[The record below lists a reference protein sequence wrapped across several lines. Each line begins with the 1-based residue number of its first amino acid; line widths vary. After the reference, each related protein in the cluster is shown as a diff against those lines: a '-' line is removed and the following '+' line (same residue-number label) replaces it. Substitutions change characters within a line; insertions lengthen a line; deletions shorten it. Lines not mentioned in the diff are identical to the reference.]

1 MINNLEYFSA
11 KTYHDS
17 TNPDNPIQGT
27 GTILASQGK
36 YYLVTALHCMRMLD
50 EDNKEIVSPDWRK
63 MKATVYLAD
72 DEVNLDIKKIV
83 DVDNDNDWAI
93 LEIERPQTQFDYQHS
108 IVLSTIYKMDEVFG
122 AYGFPHHVDDGMY
135 LEFTP
140 ANQRGRN
147 WQLKE
152 MVNGGSTKAI
162 TAEKGCSGMGLF
174 HVVDDRYC
182 CLGIIN
188 KSVPRGDFN
197 MMRLVSVKQLAKY
210 FPDIYQQRLSAPLAP
225 SDEELE
231 AKINET
237 TQKQYAEAND
247 QVLVQQFLSYM
258 ELAQYAD
265 AYQVIKQIWER
276 HPQDEWT
283 TLNYIK
289 ATSLAEP
296 QELEGLQEIALRLEY
311 STSQGVVFVSRAF
324 ANNGYPQ
331 TAVDIWYN
339 NALKFNDNELDT
351 LFYVELL
358 DSPMK
363 VIVYKE
369 YEMVT
374 EGKCVLYDDGNE
386 HRHCLIASD
395 KTLMAR
401 TMLEKK
407 KNEEFVLNI
416 GGEDRIVKIIAI
428 YDKYYSLV
436 HRALTDVMEQG
447 GNRIM
452 RPIKVNAQMT
462 PDEVLKTIFEAA
474 GMDTSV
480 NVDVELQED
489 YNAQPSFLLNCNSD
503 DLLWSY
509 YRFLFTDFKLC
520 TWPAELKDPERF
532 RYLRP
537 ETRFVIDLSSLIVLF
552 EKTMKGEYKP
562 TRRFIVSNYLYELI
576 KDYKTRAGWQISYDR
591 HKVIEAGIIHKFSDD
606 ALEDVKLRYDTLL
619 KWMDDYCERASSH
632 KILEIAKFPNET
644 EATQLFKHTIT
655 LVMDDFSRALLTEDW
670 YYMVLI
676 KDKLFMFECNEFLK
690 CFNSEEFLGLKNA

>member
-1 MINNLEYFSA
+1 MIKNLEYFSA

-17 TNPDNPIQGT
+17 SNPDKPIQGT
-27 GTILASQGK
+27 GTIVASQGK
-36 YYLVTALHCMRMLD
+36 YYLITALHCMRKLD
-50 EDNKEIVSPDWRK
+50 EDGKEIVSPDWRK

-72 DEVNLDIKKIV
+72 DEVELEIKKIV

-93 LEIERPQTQFDYQHS
+93 LEIERPKTSFNYQHA
-108 IVLSTIYKMDEVFG
+108 IVLSSSYKMDEVFG
-122 AYGFPHHVDDGMY
+122 SYGFPHHVDDGMY

-147 WQLKE
+147 WQLKDV
-152 MVNGGSTKAI
+152 VNGGSTKAI

-174 HVVDDRYC
+174 HYVDNRYF

-188 KSVPRGDFN
+188 KSVPEGDFN
-197 MMRLVSVKQLAKY
+197 MMRLVSVKQMAEY
-210 FPDIYQQRLSAPLAP
+210 FPDIYQQGHNAPLSP

-231 AKINET
+231 AKINESA
-237 TQKQYAEAND
+237 KEQYDEAND
-247 QVLVQQFLSYM
+247 QELVKQFLSYM

-265 AYQVIKQIWER
+265 AYQIIKQIWVR

-283 TLNYIK
+283 TINYIK
-289 ATSLAEP
+289 ATSLAKP
-296 QELEGLQEIALRLEY
+296 QELEGLQEIALRLGY
-311 STSQGVVFVSRAF
+311 TTPQSVVFVSRAF
-324 ANNGYPQ
+324 ANNGYPK

-363 VIVYKE
+363 TIVYKE
-369 YEMVT
+369 YEVVA
-374 EGKCVLYDDGNE
+374 EGKCVLYDDGNK

-401 TMLEKK
+401 TMLGRK
-407 KNEEFVLNI
+407 KNEELKLNI
-416 GGEDRIVKIIAI
+416 GGEDRTVKIIAI
-428 YDKYYSLV
+428 FDKYYSLV

-462 PDEVLKTIFEAA
+462 PDELLQTLFEAA

-480 NVDVELQED
+480 NIDVKLQED
-489 YNAQPSFLLNCNSD
+489 YNDQPSFLLNCNNN

-520 TWPAELKDPERF
+520 SWPVELKDPERF
-532 RYLRP
+532 KYVRP
-537 ETRFVIDLSSLIVLF
+537 ETRFVIDLSSLLVLF

-562 TRRFIVSNYLYELI
+562 TRRFIVSNFLYELI
-576 KDYKTRAGWQISYDR
+576 KEYKSRAGWQMSYDM
-591 HKVIEAGIIHKFSDD
+591 HKVLEAGKIHKFSND
-606 ALEDVKLRYDTLL
+606 ALEDVKLRYDALL
-619 KWMDDYCERASSH
+619 KWMDDYCERTSSH
-632 KILEIAKFPNET
+632 KVLEMVKFPNET
-644 EATQLFKHTIT
+644 EAVQLFKHTIT
-655 LVMDDFSRALLTEDW
+655 IVMDDLSRALLTEDW
-670 YYMVLI
+670 YYIIFI
-676 KDKLFMFECNEFLK
+676 KEKLFMFDSNEFLK
-690 CFNSEEFLGLKNA
+690 LVLK